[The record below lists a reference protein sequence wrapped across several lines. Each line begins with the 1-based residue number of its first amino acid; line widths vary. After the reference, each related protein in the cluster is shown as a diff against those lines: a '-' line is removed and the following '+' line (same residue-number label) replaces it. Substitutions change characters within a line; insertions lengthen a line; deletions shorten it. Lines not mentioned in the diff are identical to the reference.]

1 MTDRMDDDAADSRRH
16 PDLLA
21 WLSERSADFEHWARA
36 TGTPELWDF
45 TPASLEPLE
54 DLLRQT
60 ITREEDI
67 DEQRRG
73 TFLQGAVWYLGE
85 VACRSAGV
93 VWRYEPFASV
103 GSPLPPLFAEVRAA
117 GTIDTP
123 CVGPTGEHTD
133 DRLYVMGAIYQLFME
148 HDEFGDPIEERL
160 SGVVYD
166 CVRYQQLA
174 DWLEARAAG
183 FEEWS
188 QETGQAKS
196 WDFTP
201 QSLDALEELVRG
213 RYGSEEDINAER
225 DGLFVQG
232 AVWYLGE
239 VIRRSTQET
248 SWGYDPFLV
257 EADDIPF
264 PLFASGADDELDTP
278 YLTQWHFQ
286 EEDLVY
292 PLTHFTLLFWKDSAK
307 YGHDPAR
314 LRDAFDDFE

>member
-1 MTDRMDDDAADSRRH
+1 MTDRIVDDATDSQNH
-16 PDLLA
+16 PELLA
-21 WLSERSADFEHWARA
+21 WLSERAAGFDEWALG
-36 TGTPELWDF
+36 TGTPERWDF
-45 TPASLEPLE
+45 TPASLDALE
-54 DLLRQT
+54 GLVKQAVPG
-60 ITREEDI
+60 EEDI
-67 DEQRRG
+67 DELRCG
-73 TFLQGAVWYLGE
+73 AFLQGAVWYLGE

-93 VWRYEPFASV
+93 VWRYEPFGYE
-103 GSPLPPLFAEVRAA
+103 GSPLPPLFAEEREA

-123 CVGPTGEHTD
+123 CLGPTGDSTQ
-133 DRLYVMGAIYQLFME
+133 DRLYVMGSIYQLFWS
-148 HDEFGDPIEERL
+148 HDEFGDPIEQGLR
-160 SGVVYD
+160 GVVYD

-174 DWLEARAAG
+174 DWLRARAAG

-188 QETGQAKS
+188 RETGQAES
-196 WDFTP
+196 WDFSP
-201 QSLDALEELVRG
+201 ESVDVLEEVVRG
-213 RYGSEEDINAER
+213 RYGSEEEIKVER